1 MRLPPLRLPRNGQP
15 QGIAPTWTNCAP
27 VPEPFANRVH
37 IVHNFA
43 KNIFHKS
50 RSINDRVMAPTK
62 TTAAPPATSNYELV
76 VGMEVHAQVLTR
88 SKMFCRCATD
98 YAGAAPNTRVC
109 PICLGMPGVLPVINK
124 AAVEATIKSGLAL
137 NCEAADVA
145 IFARKNYNYPDLPK
159 GYQISQ
165 YEFPQ
170 CTHGWLEVELED
182 GSTKRIRIRRVHL
195 EEDTGRS
202 VHEGYYTLIDLN
214 RAGAPLMEIVT
225 EADIHS
231 PEEAYAYLTKLRS
244 ILRYLGVNSGDME
257 KGALRCEPN
266 ISVRTLAQKARGEYG
281 TKVEVKN
288 LNSLR
293 AVRSAIAYEMARQ
306 ITVLESGGVIEQVN
320 MGWDEDRQCTVLQR
334 SKESAHDYRY
344 FPEPDLPPVVVSRDW
359 VAALAAQLPELP
371 TVKRDRYEQQWGVRR
386 IEADILTSE
395 SLVAS
400 FFEKSVAA
408 YGMAEGKPQRV
419 ANWMTSELFRLLYA
433 DGEGQDLRQIAEVK
447 IQPAQLAALLTLVD
461 NKVINPNTGKR
472 VLESMYNSGED
483 PATIV
488 EREGLAMVS
497 DTTVIDDAINEIFAA
512 GASELERYRNGEE
525 KLFGFFM
532 GQVMRA
538 TKGKADPNAARE
550 RLQERIQGG
559 K

>member
-1 MRLPPLRLPRNGQP
+1 MVL
-15 QGIAPTWTNCAP
+15 
-27 VPEPFANRVH
+27 
-37 IVHNFA
+37 
-43 KNIFHKS
+43 
-50 RSINDRVMAPTK
+50 TK
-62 TTAAPPATSNYELV
+62 TMSAPLETSNYELV

-98 YAGAAPNTRVC
+98 YAGAPPNTRVC
-109 PICLGMPGVLPVINK
+109 PVCLGMPGVLPVINK

-137 NCEAADVA
+137 NCEVAGIA

-165 YEFPQ
+165 YEFPH
-170 CTHGWLEVELED
+170 CKNGWLDIEVED
-182 GSTKRIRIRRVHL
+182 GATRRIRIRRVHL

-202 VHEGYYTLIDLN
+202 VHEGFYSLIDLN
-214 RAGAPLMEIVT
+214 RAGTPLMEIVT

-231 PEEAYAYLTKLRS
+231 AEEAYAYLTQLRS

-266 ISVRTLAQKARGEYG
+266 ISVRTLEQKARGEYG

-293 AVRSAIAYEMARQ
+293 SVRSAITYEMARQ
-306 ITVLESGGVIEQVN
+306 IAVLESGGVIEQVN

-344 FPEPDLPPVVVSRDW
+344 FPEPDLPPVEVSRAW
-359 VAALAAQLPELP
+359 VATLAAQLPELP
-371 TVKRDRYEQQWGVRR
+371 SAKRERYEQQWGVRR
-386 IEADILTSE
+386 KEADILTSE
-395 SLVAS
+395 SLVAN

-408 YGMAEGKPQRV
+408 YGTEEGKPQRV
-419 ANWMTSELFRLLYA
+419 ANWMTGELFRLIYA
-433 DGEGQDLRQIAEVK
+433 DGEGQDLRQIAESK
-447 IQPAQLAALLTLVD
+447 IQPAHLAALLSLVD
-461 NKVINPNTGKR
+461 SKTINPNTGKR
-472 VLESMYNSGED
+472 VLELMYKSGEE
-483 PATIV
+483 PQTIV

-497 DTTVIDDAINEIFAA
+497 DTSVIDVAIHEIFAA
-512 GASELERYRNGEE
+512 NADALARYRAGEE

-538 TKGKADPNAARE
+538 TKGKADPNAART
-550 RLQERIQGG
+550 RLQELIQQ
-559 K
+559 

>member
-1 MRLPPLRLPRNGQP
+1 
-15 QGIAPTWTNCAP
+15 
-27 VPEPFANRVH
+27 
-37 IVHNFA
+37 
-43 KNIFHKS
+43 
-50 RSINDRVMAPTK
+50 MALTK
-62 TTAAPPATSNYELV
+62 TSASPTVAADPDASGYELV

-88 SKMFCRCATD
+88 SKMFCGCATD
-98 YAGAAPNTRVC
+98 YAGAPPNTRVC
-109 PICLGMPGVLPVINK
+109 PVCLGMPGVLPVINRT
-124 AAVEATIKSGLAL
+124 AVEATIKTGLAL
-137 NCEAADVA
+137 NCEVADHA

-170 CTHGWLEVELED
+170 CENGWLDVELED
-182 GSTKRIRIRRVHL
+182 GATKRIRIRRVHL

-202 VHEGYYTLIDLN
+202 VHEGYYSLIDLN

-231 PEEAYAYLTKLRS
+231 AEEAYAYLTKLRS

-266 ISVRTLAQKARGEYG
+266 ISVRTLEQKARGEYG

-293 AVRSAIAYEMARQ
+293 SVRSAIAYELERQ
-306 ITVLESGGVIEQVN
+306 IGVLEKGGVIQQVN
-320 MGWDEDRQCTVLQR
+320 MGWDEERQITVLQR

-344 FPEPDLPPVVVSRDW
+344 FPEPDLPPVTVDRAW
-359 VAALAAQLPELP
+359 VATLAAQLPELP
-371 TVKRDRYEQQWGVRR
+371 TAKRDRYEQQWGVRR
-386 IEADILTSE
+386 IDAEILTSE
-395 SLVAS
+395 SLVANY
-400 FFEKSVAA
+400 FEQAVAA
-408 YGMAEGKPQRV
+408 YGTTDGKPQRV
-419 ANWMTSELFRLLYA
+419 ANWMTGELFRLIYA

-447 IQPAQLAALLTLVD
+447 IKPAQLAALITVVD
-461 NKVINPNTGKR
+461 QKVVNPNTGKR
-472 VLESMYNSGED
+472 VLESMYKSGED
-483 PATIV
+483 PKTIID
-488 EREGLAMVS
+488 REGLAMVS
-497 DTTVIDDAINEIFAA
+497 DTSVIDNAINEIFAA
-512 GASELERYRNGEE
+512 NADALARYRGGEE

-550 RLQERIQGG
+550 RLQELIQQ
-559 K
+559 